1 MVPPSGTGVAGSVDD
16 GTAPRTIMVSLG
28 TLAAKGF
35 STAKS
40 PACGAGF
47 SGLPFCA
54 NAGTKLAKA
63 RINKIAVNFLSMI
76 ASLLQAK
83 TKSFPFYTD
92 LVTRHCQFPSQ
103 RRPAVSFSS
112 LQRQWSRTN
121 KRVRPGAAKIPRHFQ
136 GQ

>member
-1 MVPPSGTGVAGSVDD
+1 MVPPSGTGVAGSVED

-83 TKSFPFYTD
+83 IKSFSFYTD
-92 LVTRHCQFPSQ
+92 LIYAALPVSA
-103 RRPAVSFSS
+103 PAPTCRFLLQLAKTMVANKQASATSS
-112 LQRQWSRTN
+112 
-121 KRVRPGAAKIPRHFQ
+121 
-136 GQ
+136 GQN